1 MIWKVKYRKVY
12 GPNGRYSYDD
22 TKFFYDEA
30 SMLRELKKMP
40 ADVKG
45 TIQVYE
51 NTATYGIAEH
61 LDSLKREIQLT
72 SLLEVDTDKSTL
84 HSKFIRLFEK
94 GKDKD
99 HPLAESAMKEWE
111 FLSKN
116 DAAALKK
123 YFAKHRQLFLN
134 YCLDTE
140 EWYDRL
146 LRIYGYMDIAPVNT
160 EEWYYDSKVGNHIK
174 QKILV
179 RDLTAAQKENYA
191 ADKAKLKKEAAEEK
205 KKAKKK

>member
-1 MIWKVKYRKVY
+1 MIWKVKYKKVY

-30 SMLRELKKMP
+30 SMLKELKKMP
-40 ADVKG
+40 EDVKG

-61 LDSLKREIQLT
+61 LDSLKREVQLT
-72 SLLEVDTDKSTL
+72 SLLEVDSDKSEL

-94 GKDKD
+94 GKDKE
-99 HPLAESAMKEWE
+99 HPLADSAMKEWE
-111 FLSKN
+111 YLAKN

-134 YCLDTE
+134 YCLETE
-140 EWYDRL
+140 EWYETL
-146 LRIYGYMDIAPVNT
+146 LRIYSYMDIAPIT
-160 EEWYYDSKVGNHIK
+160 TDEWFYDSNERTHVKR
-174 QKILV
+174 KILV
-179 RDLTAAQKENYA
+179 KDLTAQQKENYA
-191 ADKAKLKKEAAEEK
+191 AAKAKIKKEK
-205 KKAKKK
+205 KKEKKK